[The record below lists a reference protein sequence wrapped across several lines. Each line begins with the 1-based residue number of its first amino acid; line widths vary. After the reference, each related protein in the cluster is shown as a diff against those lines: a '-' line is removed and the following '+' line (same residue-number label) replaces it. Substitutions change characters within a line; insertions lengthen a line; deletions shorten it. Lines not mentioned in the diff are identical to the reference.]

1 MATRDEEQ
9 SSKRLADNL
18 KDAESSIRRIN
29 AEASSLN
36 SDFNAINS
44 TFIDF
49 KKTAGDFK
57 SELKGTNTIMNSL
70 VGRSQDLAGFTA
82 DQLRDKKQA
91 AKFDKARLE
100 NESDIAAI
108 NGKIA
113 ELNRKKLAFIGKEDA
128 HSEEQLKKINKYLEV
143 LGDAA
148 NKAGEM
154 GSMFQEIVEA
164 NDKLNRNT
172 AFFDALDNFTKNIP
186 LVGGAFSE
194 FAKASAEIR
203 KDLGDGVLMSSLKAF
218 TSLAVKAAIGGV
230 AKGLVAQ
237 NTQITSIARNLNVGR
252 KDATAFRDSLVDF
265 SVKSGK
271 PIGYLLEGIDSVN
284 ESLGTSGLISLDS
297 AKQFST
303 LTHRLGLTNEEAASL
318 FNAASATNQTFR
330 ELNSN
335 LIGNVKELNAVNNAA
350 IDYKQIMKD
359 ISGFSNAAL
368 LTQSKFAG
376 SLVKAAYTA
385 RRLGLEMSTLESIS
399 GNLLDFESSIASELE
414 AELLTGRQLNL
425 ETARLAALKGDLT
438 KVGLELEKQGITAE
452 KFGSMNV
459 LQQNAIAKAMG
470 MSREEMATMFAKQKQ
485 LAKVSEQLGIQN
497 LESLSH
503 EEQVA
508 AIMEK
513 QNVDKAKALELLGEQ
528 ELAEQ
533 QLNRDAATAMKESA
547 LVMTEALKGDKLN
560 NTITAGMDL
569 LNDKMAGAVTAM
581 KVLAAAGTL
590 YYGGRMIGGLLGMG
604 GMGGMK
610 GFKMPK
616 MGGIKNMFS
625 FGSKAAPSAVKT
637 VAAASPFA
645 VKAFSSTASAVAPTA
660 AKVLPQAVSTVAPT
674 AVKAVGKT
682 AGKSIGRSLLKKIPV
697 VGALAGI
704 GFGLSRAMKG
714 DFTGAIGE
722 VASGAAS
729 LIPGIGTGVSVAI
742 DAGLAA
748 RDIYKG
754 TSRSD
759 ESISQ
764 AATDASTKSEKA
776 ARTQE
781 ELLKENRKLNLQMER
796 MLQRETNILMDGA
809 KVGSMIYKNTY
820 KN

>member
-1 MATRDEEQ
+1 MATRDQEQ

-29 AEASSLN
+29 AEASDLN
-36 SDFNAINS
+36 SDFNAMNA
-44 TFIDF
+44 TFKEF
-49 KKTAGDFK
+49 KKNAGDFAG
-57 SELKGTNTIMNSL
+57 ELKGADDIMTSL
-70 VGRSQDLAGFTA
+70 ATRSRKLTGFTVEQLKNKKKAA
-82 DQLRDKKQA
+82 D
-91 AKFDKARLE
+91 FDNARLE

-113 ELNRKKLAFIGKEDA
+113 ELNRKKLAFLGKEDDF
-128 HSEEQLKKINKYLEV
+128 SKKQVEKLNKYLET
-143 LGDAA
+143 LGHAA
-148 NKAGEM
+148 QKAGDM
-154 GSMFQEIVEA
+154 GKMFQEIVEA
-164 NDKLNRNT
+164 NDKLNKNT

-186 LVGGAFSE
+186 LIGGAFGE
-194 FAKASAEIR
+194 FSKASKEIR
-203 KDLGDGVLMSSLKAF
+203 QNLGTGILE
-218 TSLAVKAAIGGV
+218 TSARALLSIGSKAAIAGV

-237 NTQITSIARNLNVGR
+237 NTQITSIARNLNIGR
-252 KDATAFRDSLVDF
+252 KEATAFRDDLVDF

-399 GNLLDFESSIASELE
+399 GNLLDFETSIASELE

-438 KVGLELEKQGITAE
+438 KVALELEKQGINDV
-452 KFGSMNV
+452 KFGKMNV
-459 LQQNAIAKAMG
+459 LQQEAIAKAMG

-485 LAKVSEQLGIQN
+485 LEKVSEQLGIKN
-497 LESLSH
+497 LEKLSH

-533 QLNRDAATAMKESA
+533 QLNRDAATAMKDSA

-560 NTITAGMDL
+560 KTITAGMDL
-569 LNDKMAGAVTAM
+569 LNKNMDKAVLAM
-581 KVLAAAGTL
+581 QGLAAAGML

-604 GMGGMK
+604 GMK
-610 GFKMPK
+610 GLKMPK

-660 AKVLPQAVSTVAPT
+660 AKALPQAVSTVAPT

-682 AGKSIGRSLLKKIPV
+682 AGKSIGKSLLKKIPV

-809 KVGSMIYKNTY
+809 KVGSMIYKSTY

>member
-1 MATRDEEQ
+1 MATRDQEQ

-36 SDFNAINS
+36 SDFSAIDDAISN
-44 TFIDF
+44 F
-49 KKTAGDFK
+49 KKNAGDFK
-57 SELKGTNTIMNSL
+57 NELDGADTIMTSL
-70 VGRSQDLAGFTA
+70 VKRSEKLTGFTV
-82 DQLRDKKQA
+82 DQLKNKKEA
-91 AKFDKARLE
+91 AAFDKARLQ

-113 ELNRKKLAFIGKEDA
+113 ELNRKKLTYLGKEDA

-148 NKAGEM
+148 SKAGEM

-230 AKGLVAQ
+230 AKGLVSQ

-385 RRLGLEMSTLESIS
+385 RRLGLEMSTLENIS
-399 GNLLDFESSIASELE
+399 GNLLDFETSIASELE

-452 KFGSMNV
+452 KFGNMNV
-459 LQQNAIAKAMG
+459 LQQEAIAKAMG

-485 LAKVSEQLGIQN
+485 LEKVSEQLGIQN
-497 LESLSH
+497 LENLSH

-569 LNDKMAGAVTAM
+569 LNKNMDKAVLAM
-581 KVLAAAGTL
+581 QGLAAAGML
-590 YYGGRMIGGLLGMG
+590 YYGGRMIGGML

-660 AKVLPQAVSTVAPT
+660 AKALPQAVSTVAPT

-682 AGKSIGRSLLKKIPV
+682 AGKSIGKSLLKKIPV

-759 ESISQ
+759 ESITQ

-776 ARTQE
+776 AKTQE
-781 ELLKENRKLNLQMER
+781 ELLKENRKLTLMMER

-809 KVGSMIYKNTY
+809 KVGSMVYKNTY
-820 KN
+820 KNT